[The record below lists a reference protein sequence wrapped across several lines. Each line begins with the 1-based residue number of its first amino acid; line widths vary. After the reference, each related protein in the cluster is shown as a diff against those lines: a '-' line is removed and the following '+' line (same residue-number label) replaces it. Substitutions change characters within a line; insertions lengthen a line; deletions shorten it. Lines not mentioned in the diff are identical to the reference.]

1 MNAKIENINGITNI
15 TKKKGVPL
23 KILQLTD
30 IHIGG
35 SFSTR
40 KKDKLALQAV
50 EKIVNAS
57 DADFVIVTGDMVY
70 PIPWLLQGSFNN
82 LKSSKKFAA
91 CMEKLGKPWTVV
103 FGNHDSEVW
112 ATASKKKIGDFYS
125 SCKNCYFSQIGR
137 ASCRER
143 V

>member
-40 KKDKLALQAV
+40 KKTSLRFKRLKNRERFGRRFRHRNGRYGVPHSLAFAGQFQQPQIQQ
-50 EKIVNAS
+50 KIRRLY
-57 DADFVIVTGDMVY
+57 G
-70 PIPWLLQGSFNN
+70 
-82 LKSSKKFAA
+82 
-91 CMEKLGKPWTVV
+91 KLGKPWTVV

-125 SCKNCYFSQIGR
+125 SCKIVIFP
-137 ASCRER
+137 AATKT
-143 V
+143 

>member
-57 DADFVIVTGDMVY
+57 DADFVIVTGGTPY
-70 PIPWLLQGSFNN
+70 RP
-82 LKSSKKFAA
+82 
-91 CMEKLGKPWTVV
+91 
-103 FGNHDSEVW
+103 
-112 ATASKKKIGDFYS
+112 
-125 SCKNCYFSQIGR
+125 
-137 ASCRER
+137 
-143 V
+143 

>member
-91 CMEKLGKPWTVV
+91 CME
-103 FGNHDSEVW
+103 NSENPGRWFSAITTAKSGRRQARKKSAIFILRARIVIFPT
-112 ATASKKKIGDFYS
+112 ATKT
-125 SCKNCYFSQIGR
+125 
-137 ASCRER
+137 
-143 V
+143 

>member
-40 KKDKLALQAV
+40 KKDELALQAV

-91 CMEKLGKPWTVV
+91 CMEKLGRWFSAITTAKSGRRQARKKSAIFILRARIVIFPT
-103 FGNHDSEVW
+103 
-112 ATASKKKIGDFYS
+112 ATKT
-125 SCKNCYFSQIGR
+125 
-137 ASCRER
+137 
-143 V
+143 

>member
-40 KKDKLALQAV
+40 KKTSLRFKR
-50 EKIVNAS
+50 
-57 DADFVIVTGDMVY
+57 
-70 PIPWLLQGSFNN
+70 
-82 LKSSKKFAA
+82 LK
-91 CMEKLGKPWTVV
+91 
-103 FGNHDSEVW
+103 N
-112 ATASKKKIGDFYS
+112 
-125 SCKNCYFSQIGR
+125 
-137 ASCRER
+137 RER
-143 V
+143 LGRRFRHRYGRYGVPHSLAFAGQFQ

>member
-35 SFSTR
+35 SYSTR

-70 PIPWLLQGSFNN
+70 PIPWLLQGSLNPGRWFSAITTA
-82 LKSSKKFAA
+82 KSGRRQTRKKSAIFILRARIVIF
-91 CMEKLGKPWTVV
+91 PT
-103 FGNHDSEVW
+103 
-112 ATASKKKIGDFYS
+112 ATKT
-125 SCKNCYFSQIGR
+125 
-137 ASCRER
+137 
-143 V
+143 